1 MQQFTGLQYLKI
13 DIANNF
19 GLDKEDWNPRIDWVN
34 TNEANLESFVKQA
47 DEPALFYA
55 AVMAYRAVQQG
66 KAIGYPI
73 SLDACCSGLQIL
85 ATLIGCKD
93 SAALCGVI
101 DTGHRADAYTTLYI
115 HMCEMLGQG
124 TTIKRAD
131 TKNAIMTALYGST
144 AIPKRVFG
152 EGEQYAVFN
161 QTMETKAKGAW
172 ELNKAL
178 QELWDT
184 TKTRVAWQLPDGFTV
199 DYEVR
204 TMQTEVV
211 HFLNTPYEVTTKV
224 NAPKSRSKELGPNI
238 VHSIDGMIVREMVR
252 RCSYDPAV
260 IQQVV
265 QDIESK
271 EKSTDRTKDK
281 MVMKLWNYY
290 TLSGFLSSAI
300 FNYLDAKNMG
310 HVDTSKIL
318 DMISTLPNKPFQLIT
333 VHDCFRCLPNY
344 GNDVRRQ
351 YNRIM
356 HEIGKSELLSFI
368 VSQYKGVHTPVRKF
382 GDFGDL
388 LLDAN
393 YMLS

>member
-1 MQQFTGLQYLKI
+1 
-13 DIANNF
+13 
-19 GLDKEDWNPRIDWVN
+19 
-34 TNEANLESFVKQA
+34 
-47 DEPALFYA
+47 
-55 AVMAYRAVQQG
+55 
-66 KAIGYPI
+66 
-73 SLDACCSGLQIL
+73 
-85 ATLIGCKD
+85 
-93 SAALCGVI
+93 
-101 DTGHRADAYTTLYI
+101 
-115 HMCEMLGQG
+115 
-124 TTIKRAD
+124 
-131 TKNAIMTALYGST
+131 
-144 AIPKRVFG
+144 
-152 EGEQYAVFN
+152 
-161 QTMETKAKGAW
+161 METKAKGAW

-178 QELWDT
+178 QQLWDSN
-184 TKTRVAWQLPDGFTV
+184 KTRVQWQLPDGFTV

-211 HFLNTPYEVTTKV
+211 HFLNTPYEVTTKI

-252 RCSYDPAV
+252 RCSYEPAM
-260 IQQVV
+260 IQQVIK
-265 QDIESK
+265 DIESK
-271 EKSTDRTKDK
+271 NKSDSRPKDK
-281 MVMKLWNYY
+281 MVNKLWEYY
-290 TLSGFLSSAI
+290 KLSGFLSSAI
-300 FNYLDAKNMG
+300 LQYLDKDNMG
-310 HVDTSKIL
+310 NVDSKMIL